1 MGGVGSV
8 GFGLKLHTAFILVLQ
23 ITRRPLFCLYY
34 SGSHLSQEGVNLLGQ
49 PIPSLYKSVGPQS
62 IKYKN
67 GECLKLE
74 RVVLDLK
81 ALIQDQLFLLA
92 LILSLST
99 LKVDALIS
107 TSRYFRGHLCS
118 NCKNSNSVFL
128 FPQLERHEGVY
139 SSAF

>member
-34 SGSHLSQEGVNLLGQ
+34 SDSHLSQGVNVLGQ
-49 PIPSLYKSVGPQS
+49 PIPSLYKSVGPRS
-62 IKYKN
+62 IKYKS

-99 LKVDALIS
+99 LKVDTLIS
-107 TSRYFRGHLCS
+107 TPRYFGGHLCS
-118 NCKNSNSVFL
+118 NCKNSNSVLL
-128 FPQLERHEGVY
+128 FPQ
-139 SSAF
+139 

>member
-1 MGGVGSV
+1 MGDVGSV

-23 ITRRPLFCLYY
+23 IIRRPLFCLYY
-34 SGSHLSQEGVNLLGQ
+34 SGSHLSQESVKLLGQ
-49 PIPSLYKSVGPQS
+49 PIPSLYKSVGPRS
-62 IKYKN
+62 IKYKS

-107 TSRYFRGHLCS
+107 TPRYFVGHLCS
-118 NCKNSNSVFL
+118 NCKNSNSVLL
-128 FPQLERHEGVY
+128 FPQ
-139 SSAF
+139 

>member
-1 MGGVGSV
+1 M
-8 GFGLKLHTAFILVLQ
+8 
-23 ITRRPLFCLYY
+23 
-34 SGSHLSQEGVNLLGQ
+34 
-49 PIPSLYKSVGPQS
+49 GPQT

-67 GECLKLE
+67 GECFKLE

-107 TSRYFRGHLCS
+107 TSRYFRGHLCL
-118 NCKNSNSVFL
+118 N
-128 FPQLERHEGVY
+128 
-139 SSAF
+139 